1 MTTGHRRQD
10 TGDWRL
16 AMSSSQSPVAGGR
29 WPVAGFLFI
38 QGSSQLT
45 LDPSYARSPDIPV
58 DVATRENAS
67 LARLAASLSAPLAKI
82 GITGSMTANLA
93 AFARRLAAPA
103 LLGKG
108 PRGYQA

>member
-1 MTTGHRRQD
+1 MPKKPTRSKSRRADNPAVPDPTTDDSLR
-10 TGDWRL
+10 
-16 AMSSSQSPVAGGR
+16 A
-29 WPVAGFLFI
+29 
-38 QGSSQLT
+38 

-58 DVATRENAS
+58 DVATREDAS